1 MPKQVAE
8 IKQFNS
14 GIIATPDSKDIPA
27 DAADYS
33 KDIETIASDGFI
45 KGRKTESY
53 ATALG
58 GFSTTTNGIGPITV
72 GLYKA
77 PVSGGGGGGG

>member
-14 GIIATPDSKDIPA
+14 GIIATPDAKDIPA
-27 DAADYS
+27 DAADFS
-33 KDIETIASDGFI
+33 KDIETIASDGFL
-45 KGRKTESY
+45 KGRKTENY

-58 GFSTTTNGIGPITV
+58 GFSSSSTGAGPITV
-72 GLYKA
+72 GVYKA
-77 PVSGGGGGGG
+77 PSGGGGGGGG

>member
-14 GIIATPDSKDIPA
+14 GLIATPDAKDIPA
-27 DAADYS
+27 DAADFS
-33 KDIETIASDGFI
+33 KDVETIASDGFL

-53 ATALG
+53 ATSLG
-58 GFSTTTNGIGPITV
+58 GFGSSSIGVGPITV
-72 GLYKA
+72 GVYKH
-77 PVSGGGGGGG
+77 PSGGGGG